1 MARSADSC
9 CCILYMRLSD
19 YGVNGNTFKLEK
31 ATCNHGFF
39 MMAPNHW
46 DTLTK
51 TFTRPLRLTTSL
63 SVTVS
68 VSKPPTQNQL
78 LLKIHHATLLS
89 PEDQHAIKAQVARM
103 FRLSVVDENAIQEF
117 HKLHLDARNQEFGRL
132 FRSPSLF
139 EDIVKTLLLCNCN
152 WQRSLEMAKALCK
165 FQYELDKGVLVK
177 RNGGTWRRKQR
188 SVVEACSLGLGNF
201 PSCEEIA
208 LLSES
213 DELNKFCNLG
223 YRARFIL
230 RLAQHIVSGK
240 LQLQKYEMMKM
251 NDNTKT
257 TTQIMASLQTIKG
270 VSKFASANIMM
281 CLGYYQFIP
290 CDTETIRHLK
300 EFHGIKDCCKTSV
313 ASNVKML
320 YEPYSPFNCLAYWF
334 ELVKEY
340 ERQLGK
346 SLSELKNSEYICVTG
361 KKS

>member
-31 ATCNHGFF
+31 AICNHGFF

-68 VSKPPTQNQL
+68 VSQPPTQNQL

-89 PEDQHAIKAQVARM
+89 PEDQHAIK
-103 FRLSVVDENAIQEF
+103 
-117 HKLHLDARNQEFGRL
+117 
-132 FRSPSLF
+132 
-139 EDIVKTLLLCNCN
+139 
-152 WQRSLEMAKALCK
+152 RSLEMAKALCK

-177 RNGGTWRRKQR
+177 RNGRTWRRKQR
-188 SVVEACSLGLGNF
+188 SAVEACSLGLGNF

-240 LQLQKYEMMKM
+240 LQLQKYEMM

-320 YEPYSPFNCLAYWF
+320 YETYSPFNCLAYCW
-334 ELVKEY
+334 KE
-340 ERQLGK
+340 RRLLFQ
-346 SLSELKNSEYICVTG
+346 TG
-361 KKS
+361 KKTEQLVSFLDSEEMRSLALLPNLKRRRGDRSAQIVGRDNTGQCLFQIVEGDEVNFSSQIAEGDDDEIKKEG

>member
-1 MARSADSC
+1 
-9 CCILYMRLSD
+9 MRLSD
-19 YGVNGNTFKLEK
+19 YGVNSNRFQLEK
-31 ATCNHGFF
+31 AVCNHGFF

-63 SVTVS
+63 SLIVS
-68 VSKPPTQNQL
+68 VSQPPTQNQHL

-89 PEDQHAIKAQVARM
+89 PQDQHAIKAQVARM
-103 FRLSVVDENAIQEF
+103 FRLSVGDENAIQEF
-117 HKLHLDARNQEFGRL
+117 HKLHLDARNQGFGRL

-152 WQRSLEMAKALCK
+152 WGRSLEMAKALCK

-177 RNGGTWRRKQR
+177 RNGRRKLKR
-188 SVVEACSLGLGNF
+188 KRSSVVQACNSLGNF

-208 LLSES
+208 RLSGS

-223 YRARFIL
+223 FRARFIFC
-230 RLAQHIVSGK
+230 LAQRIVNGK
-240 LQLQKYEMMKM
+240 LPLQKYEMMI
-251 NDNTKT
+251 NENTKNI
-257 TTQIMASLQTIKG
+257 TQIMASLETIKG
-270 VSKFASANIMM
+270 VSNFASANIMM
-281 CLGYYQFIP
+281 CLGCYQFIP

-300 EFHGIKDCCKTSV
+300 EFHGIKDCSKTSV
-313 ASNVKML
+313 ASNIKML
-320 YEPYSPFNCLAYWF
+320 YETYSPFHCLAYWF

-346 SLSELKNSEYICVTG
+346 SLSELKNSEYVSVTA
-361 KKS
+361 KKSRKLSNSE